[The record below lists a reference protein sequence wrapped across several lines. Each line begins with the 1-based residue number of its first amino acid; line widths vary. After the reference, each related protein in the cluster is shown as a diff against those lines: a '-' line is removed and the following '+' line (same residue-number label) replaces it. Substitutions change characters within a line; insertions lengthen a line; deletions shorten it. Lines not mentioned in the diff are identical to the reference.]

1 MKALV
6 IGATGAVGTEIVQ
19 QLLDDNRFTKVD
31 IFVRRHIDFYH
42 PKLTIHTVDFENPD
56 QWRDLVKGD
65 VCYSCLGCSAR
76 EAGSKEE
83 QRKVDFDYQ
92 YLFAEIARQNYVGRY
107 ILLSCSGVNAK
118 SKGFLKIKWE
128 LEEAVKRLNF
138 GQIQI
143 FHAPKL
149 ERPTDMGKK
158 DGLFVK
164 LGLAKKE
171 VLLPTSLMAAAMIKA
186 SKRVLIGEFII
197 EPPEIWSLASR
208 PDYL

>member
-31 IFVRRHIDFYH
+31 IFVRRNIDFYH
-42 PKLTIHTVDFENPD
+42 PKLTIHQIDFDNPS

-76 EAGSKEE
+76 EACSKEE
-83 QRKVDFDYQ
+83 QRKVDFNYQ
-92 YLFAEIARQNYVGRY
+92 LLFAEIACQNYVGRY
-107 ILLSCSGVNAK
+107 ILLSCSGVTAK
-118 SKGFLKIKWE
+118 SKGFLKIKWD
-128 LEEAVKRLNF
+128 LEEAVKGLNF
-138 GQIQI
+138 GQLQI

-149 ERPTDMGKK
+149 ERPDGAKK
-158 DGLFVK
+158 DGLFTK

-171 VLLPTSLMAAAMIKA
+171 TLLPTPMLAAAMIKA

>member
-6 IGATGAVGTEIVQ
+6 LGAKGAVGTEIVQ
-19 QLLDDNRFTKVD
+19 QLLDDNRFTQVD

-42 PKLTIHTVDFENPD
+42 PKLTIHTIDFDNPS
-56 QWRDLVKGD
+56 QWRDLVRGD
-65 VCYSCLGCSAR
+65 VFYSCLGCAGR
-76 EAGSKEE
+76 EAGNKEE

-92 YLFAEIARQNYVGRY
+92 YLFAEIARQNYVSRY
-107 ILLSCSGVNAK
+107 ILLSCEGAMPK
-118 SKGFLKIKWE
+118 AKGFLKIKWE
-128 LEEAVKRLNF
+128 LEEAVKALNF

-149 ERPTDMGKK
+149 ESSSETKK
-158 DGLFVK
+158 SGLFSK

-171 VLLPTSLMAAAMIKA
+171 MRLPVPMMATAMIKA
-186 SKRVLIGEFII
+186 SKRVLIGEFVI
-197 EPPEIWSLASR
+197 EPPEIWALASR